1 MHATRGARGQDA
13 RDTGGTRARCT
24 RHGGHAGKMLARR
37 DGRGQTVAG
46 AWNHGRE
53 AHAREKKKVCYGVLE
68 GLECGVYML

>member
-1 MHATRGARGQDA
+1 
-13 RDTGGTRARCT
+13 
-24 RHGGHAGKMLARR
+24 MLARR